1 MITAYA
7 RVNGRIVATPY
18 MIGEALPE
26 DMLWLDMLN
35 PDENERAVVAAV
47 LNLNLPTRSQMAEI
61 EASSRLRVDDEA
73 IYLTTDILVGAETL
87 NPISNDLTI
96 VVSSTCLLTMRY
108 SEPHAIAI
116 FAHRIQQQPLLFATL
131 ADGLMNLLDAIVD
144 RTADVLE
151 MVGRHVDELS
161 RQIFHDSE
169 FVVESTGVKPAKGRK
184 RKEKHLQQILIGIG
198 QAGEINHKIRDSI
211 SSMIRLATFLGPLLT
226 HKLSKE
232 QLKKFRAL
240 ERDLRSLSEH
250 AQFSAHETSFILD
263 ATLGQINIEQNAIIK
278 IFSVMAVVF
287 MPPTLFASIWGM
299 NFHNIPELSLTYG
312 YYAALSVMVVSAI
325 LPLAYFKH
333 RGWL

>member
-131 ADGLMNLLDAIVD
+131 ADGLMNLLDAIGG

-198 QAGEINHKIRDSI
+198 QAGEINHKICDSI

-232 QLKKFRAL
+232 QLKK
-240 ERDLRSLSEH
+240 LRSGTRLKI
-250 AQFSAHETSFILD
+250 AQRTCAVLAHETSLIRRD
-263 ATLGQINIEQNAIIK
+263 VGQINIEQNAIIK

-312 YYAALSVMVVSAI
+312 YYAALSVMVVSAV